1 MMLLHFV
8 ELFELDRDANQKK
21 IATFKLLEGESGTVE
36 IEGDHNHPVVESVQ
50 GEGIFDYKYA
60 RPGKLHLYDG
70 MSFLENL
77 KYHFR
82 SGYLLATDVE
92 KQIIDPDTQ
101 QADISQ

>member
-1 MMLLHFV
+1 MTLFYFV
-8 ELFELDRDANQKK
+8 ELYELDNNANQKK
-21 IATFKLLEGESGTVE
+21 IATFKLTEGGGHTVE
-36 IEGDHNHPVVESVQ
+36 IEGDREHPVIESVR

-60 RPGKLHLYDG
+60 RPGKLYPYDG

-92 KQIIDPDTQ
+92 KQVN
-101 QADISQ
+101 